1 MIFQFRLVNLLD
13 VAQLDHENIWRITK
27 LVRNSF
33 LDEDHKRDCIKNII
47 TSNYIKENIDNFA
60 EELKLKPSPIPN
72 DNVSSE
78 ALEIAADIFT
88 YLNFCPPKLIFLI
101 KHILEAEKPKDI
113 ILAFTSIMKT
123 SDKKVKESS
132 MKIFLKIMESFK
144 LKQHEKVQ
152 RITKG
157 KCFINGTFGN
167 CTNTDFSEDDLKSLG
182 LF

>member
-1 MIFQFRLVNLLD
+1 M
-13 VAQLDHENIWRITK
+13 AQLDHENIWRITK

-123 SDKKVKESS
+123 SDKKVKESHHHGWS
-132 MKIFLKIMESFK
+132 SSQQLHIE
-144 LKQHEKVQ
+144 E
-152 RITKG
+152 
-157 KCFINGTFGN
+157 
-167 CTNTDFSEDDLKSLG
+167 
-182 LF
+182 